1 MKKSRL
7 LEIIREEISTVL
19 RESETIDL
27 PGDASRFSSKQKE
40 AAIKIARTTSK
51 DMTLGT
57 PKNPVEFVEGEQLNE
72 DLLMEGPFIEGPLD
86 FAYIDGKLEKR
97 VLGKA
102 VEAAAMALEKSFP
115 NIDPESATKIITS
128 KKSRTSE
135 STPGPVKA
143 ALEQVDDAIQA
154 QLDTFEDTALLK
166 DLVNRGEIGKN
177 DEKALERITS
187 YIEPDE
193 EGNIKRYVE
202 KIGGPQTLNAVEK
215 ILSGDTP
222 VSLASKTATE
232 PAKKEPKAEPKATTK
247 APEAP
252 KATAPAPKAEPKAK
266 ESDEEKAT
274 KAASASKGVSK
285 KADRKDELLKDKKA
299 AEDKMRGLAK
309 LIGSA
314 TGEER
319 AALMKDLKQ
328 ANADKLE
335 IDKKIEDLF

>member
-7 LEIIREEISTVL
+7 LEIIREEINTVL
-19 RESETIDL
+19 REGETIDL
-27 PGDASRFSSKQKE
+27 PGDASRLSPKQKE
-40 AAIKIARTTSK
+40 AAIRTARTSAK

-86 FAYIDGKLEKR
+86 FAYIDGKLETR

-154 QLDTFEDTALLK
+154 QLDTFEDTTLLK
-166 DLVNRGEIGKN
+166 DLINKGEIGKN

-232 PAKKEPKAEPKATTK
+232 PAKKEPKAEPKT

-274 KAASASKGVSK
+274 KAASTSKGVSK

-299 AEDKMRGLAK
+299 AEDKMRELAK
-309 LIGSA
+309 LYSSA
-314 TGEER
+314 EGEEKEM
-319 AALMKDLKQ
+319 LKKDLKQ